1 MACQPCVQSESGG
14 VCVLVETPLKGTVG
28 LWHVAVAYRLCQL
41 FAQIVLVSQVKL
53 HLRAVSTPCG
63 VAEYLE
69 MVYPLVRQ

>member
-1 MACQPCVQSESGG
+1 MTGEPCAQSESGG
-14 VCVLVETPLKGTVG
+14 VRILVETPLKGTVG
-28 LWHVAVAYRLCQL
+28 LWHVAMAYWLCQFL
-41 FAQIVLVSQVKL
+41 AQIVLVSQVKL

>member
-1 MACQPCVQSESGG
+1 MACQPCAQSESGG
-14 VCVLVETPLKGTVG
+14 VCVLVKTPFQRTVW
-28 LWHVAVAYRLCQL
+28 LWHVAMAYRLCQL

-53 HLRAVSTPCG
+53 HLRAVSTPCS